1 MNGLSVR
8 PTLVEVPLAGL
19 FFCMRSDMWKSIIL
33 FGVIF
38 CSSLVAG
45 TIDPNASD
53 KDFISYGKSLNIL
66 ENYMVKILAIVLL

>member
-1 MNGLSVR
+1 
-8 PTLVEVPLAGL
+8 
-19 FFCMRSDMWKSIIL
+19 MWKSIIL